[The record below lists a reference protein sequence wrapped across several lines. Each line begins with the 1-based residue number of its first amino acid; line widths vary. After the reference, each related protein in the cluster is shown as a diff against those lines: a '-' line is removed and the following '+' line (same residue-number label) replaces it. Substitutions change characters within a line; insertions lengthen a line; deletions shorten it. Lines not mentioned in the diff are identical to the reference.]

1 MLKSRQAKLD
11 QLLDRESNQ
20 VQEQNIHKIYLTM
33 KVLLYGA
40 ENGTASKQSQFQVHV
55 NRARPVATI

>member
-40 ENGTASKQSQFQVHV
+40 ENGTASK
-55 NRARPVATI
+55 